1 VDSPDLARLLEE
13 ALRPVPPPI
22 DPYPPGPT
30 SWWAEAQQKG
40 GKGETQARTT
50 RNHQT
55 ATVGGPAARK
65 PAVACV
71 DADHPHR
78 VGVCAPPPSRGVR
91 QR

>member
-1 VDSPDLARLLEE
+1 MDSPDLARLLEE

-40 GKGETQARTT
+40 GKSETQARTT
-50 RNHQT
+50 T
-55 ATVGGPAARK
+55 ATVGGPATRK
-65 PAVACV
+65 PPVACV